1 MELTE
6 IKYLGIDIGGAH
18 LKYIGINKKK
28 EIKLVNYI
36 PYKIWSSSSQLEKN
50 LKNLSNKIKSNKTI
64 CGITM
69 SAELC
74 DIFPNRENG
83 VKELIR
89 LCKILK
95 FNKLYYTFKKSIFS
109 EDPKANEIMS
119 MNWHSIGR
127 LCEKRIKDCVIIDFG
142 STTTDFIC
150 IKNFKFIN
158 KYFTDFSRLNNHE
171 LIYTGVSRT
180 PIFSILKNIIINKK
194 NYNLI
199 PEYFSDMS
207 DVYRIMKMLNW
218 NIDLDDT
225 RDGRGKSQIAS
236 KIRVSRNFGFDYD
249 KSKNNIIEKICNK
262 LSDSQLTE
270 IKNNLSTLK
279 FKYQLPNNTK
289 IVLSGIGQDVLHEF
303 LTKKNIKVLKLH
315 EILKIKNKNNATNHA
330 PALSIALLLSEV
342 T

>member
-1 MELTE
+1 MQLNE

-18 LKYIGINKKK
+18 LKCIGLNKNK
-28 EIKLVNYI
+28 EIKLVEYI
-36 PYKIWSSSSQLEKN
+36 SYKIWSSSNQLKRN
-50 LKNLSNKIKSNKTI
+50 LQNLSNKIRSNRTL

-83 VKELIR
+83 VKELTK

-95 FNKLYYTFKKSIFS
+95 FNKLYYTCNKPTFS
-109 EDPKANEIMS
+109 FDPKASEIMS

-127 LCEKRIKDCVIIDFG
+127 LCEKKIKDCIIIDFG

-150 IKNFKFIN
+150 IKNFKFLN
-158 KYFTDFSRLNNHE
+158 KCFTDFSRLNNHE
-171 LIYTGVSRT
+171 LLYTGIIRT
-180 PIFSILKNIIINKK
+180 PIFSLLKKIIIDKK

-207 DVYRIMKMLNW
+207 DIYRIKKILNK
-218 NIDLDDT
+218 NIDLDET
-225 RDGRGKSQIAS
+225 SDGRGKSQIES
-236 KIRVSRNFGFDYD
+236 KIRVSRNLGFDYD

-262 LSDSQLTE
+262 LSDYQLTA
-270 IKNNLSTLK
+270 IKNNLSTIKLK
-279 FKYQLPNNTK
+279 YKLPKNTK
-289 IVLSGIGQDVLHEF
+289 IVLSGIGQDILHKF
-303 LTKKNIKVLKLH
+303 LIKKNLKVLKLH
-315 EILKIKNKNNATNHA
+315 EVLEIKNKNNATNHA
-330 PALSIALLLSEV
+330 PALCVALLLSEV

>member
-6 IKYLGIDIGGAH
+6 VKYLGIDIGGAH
-18 LKYIGINKKK
+18 LKYIGVNKKK

-36 PYKIWSSSSQLEKN
+36 PYKIWSSSNQLEKC
-50 LKNLSNKIKSNKTI
+50 LQNLSNNIRSKETI

-74 DIFPNRENG
+74 DVFPNRENG

-95 FNKLYYTFKKSIFS
+95 SNKLYYTFKKSVFS
-109 EDPKANEIMS
+109 EEPKASEIMS

-127 LCEKRIKDCVIIDFG
+127 LCEKRIKDCIIIDFG

-158 KYFTDFSRLNNHE
+158 KNFTDFSRLNNHE
-171 LIYTGVSRT
+171 LLYTGISRT
-180 PIFSILKNIIINKK
+180 PIFSLLKNIIINKK

-207 DVYRIMKMLNW
+207 DVYRIIKMLNR

-236 KIRVSRNFGFDYD
+236 KVRVSRNLGFDYD
-249 KSKNNIIEKICNK
+249 KSKSNIIEKFCNK
-262 LSDSQLTE
+262 LSDYQLME
-270 IKNNLSTLK
+270 IKNNISALK
-279 FKYQLPNNTK
+279 FKHKLANNTK
-289 IVLSGIGQDVLHEF
+289 IVLSGIGQDILYRF
-303 LTKKNIKVLKLH
+303 LTKKNVNVLKLH
-315 EILKIKNKNNATNHA
+315 EVLKIKNKNNATNHA
-330 PALSIALLLSEV
+330 PALSIALLLSEII
-342 T
+342 

>member
-1 MELTE
+1 MQLSE

-18 LKYIGINKKK
+18 LKCIGLNKKK
-28 EIKLVNYI
+28 EIKLVDYI
-36 PYKIWSSSSQLEKN
+36 SYKIWSSSNQLKRTLQN
-50 LKNLSNKIKSNKTI
+50 ISNKIRSNETL

-83 VKELIR
+83 VKELTK
-89 LCKILK
+89 LCKKLK
-95 FNKLYYTFKKSIFS
+95 FNKSYYTCNKPTFS
-109 EDPKANEIMS
+109 LDPKASEIMS

-127 LCEKRIKDCVIIDFG
+127 LCEKKIKDCIIIDFG

-171 LIYTGVSRT
+171 LLYTGVIRT
-180 PIFSILKNIIINKK
+180 PIFSLLKKIVINKK

-207 DVYRIMKMLNW
+207 DIYRIKKILNK

-225 RDGRGKSQIAS
+225 SDGRGKSQIES
-236 KIRVSRNFGFDYD
+236 KIRVSRNLGFDYD

-262 LSDSQLTE
+262 LSDYQLMA
-270 IKNNLSTLK
+270 IKNNLSTIKLK
-279 FKYQLPNNTK
+279 YKLPKNTK
-289 IVLSGIGQDVLHEF
+289 IVLSGIGQDILHKF
-303 LTKKNIKVLKLH
+303 LIKKNLKVLKLH
-315 EILKIKNKNNATNHA
+315 EVLEIKNKNNATNHA
-330 PALSIALLLSEV
+330 PALSVALLLSEV